1 MNERVRNVLFLCTG
15 NSARSIFAE
24 AILNRAARVGATLS
38 LALPPAPAP
47 YLAFLA
53 LPLESIDK
61 MSLQSKL
68 RTIGAQ
74 ADAKQKA

>member
-1 MNERVRNVLFLCTG
+1 MTAHWGIEDPRAVEGPGQRNAFLQ
-15 NSARSIFAE
+15 AYHQLQRRI
-24 AILNRAARVGATLS
+24 TL
-38 LALPPAPAP
+38 
-47 YLAFLA
+47 FLA

-68 RTIGAQ
+68 RAIGAQ